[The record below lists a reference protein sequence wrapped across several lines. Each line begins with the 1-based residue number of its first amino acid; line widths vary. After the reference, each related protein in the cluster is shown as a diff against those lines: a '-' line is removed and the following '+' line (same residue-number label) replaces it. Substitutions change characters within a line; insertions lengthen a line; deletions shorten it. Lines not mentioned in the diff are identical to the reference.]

1 MRKLNLAELNTING
15 GGVMDSVRGGLSDMK
30 NGFKE
35 GLGEWEG
42 GTNTNGWIGRTGG
55 KVAGGARDFINSANE
70 QLK

>member
-1 MRKLNLAELNTING
+1 
-15 GGVMDSVRGGLSDMK
+15 MK

-55 KVAGGARDFINSANE
+55 KIAGMVETLLI
-70 QLK
+70 L